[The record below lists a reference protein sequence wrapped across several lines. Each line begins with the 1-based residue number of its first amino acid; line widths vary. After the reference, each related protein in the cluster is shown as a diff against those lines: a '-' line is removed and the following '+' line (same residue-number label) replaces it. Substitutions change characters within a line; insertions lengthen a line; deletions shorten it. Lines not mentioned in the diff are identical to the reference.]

1 MCVILRGMKLLE
13 TYTLGNLE
21 LPNRILMAP
30 MTRNRATDTVPTD
43 LMATYYEQRAGAG
56 LIITEAT
63 QVTPMGQGYPNTPG
77 IHSQA
82 QIDGWKRITDAVHKT
97 GGRIFLQLWHVGR
110 ISHPSFH
117 GGDLPVAPSA
127 VRPEG
132 QTFTADGSMEPFVTP
147 RALETDEVAE
157 VVAQFRQGAQNAK
170 AASFDG
176 VEIHGA
182 NGYLLDQFL
191 QTGTNKRTDRYG
203 GSAENR
209 SRLLLEVTEAVLEVW
224 DSGRVGVR
232 LSPGGTFND
241 MSDENPQETF
251 RYVAGALSGYDLA
264 YVHGVEQHLG
274 ETSASELLRNAY
286 SGALVMAGGYERDSG
301 EEVLQAGR
309 ADLIAY
315 ARLFLA
321 NPDLPERFAQDAPPN
336 DWDQETFY
344 GGGAKGYTD
353 YPTLE
358 LQNA

>member
-1 MCVILRGMKLLE
+1 MKLLE
-13 TYTLGNLE
+13 TYTLGNLD
-21 LPNRILMAP
+21 LPNRVLMAP

-43 LMATYYEQRAGAG
+43 LMATYYEQRASAG

-63 QVTPMGQGYPNTPG
+63 QVTPLGQGYPNTPG

-82 QIDGWKRITDAVHKT
+82 QIEGWKRITDAVHKT

-117 GGDLPVAPSA
+117 GGDLPIAPSA

-170 AASFDG
+170 AAGFDG

-191 QTGTNKRTDRYG
+191 QTGTNKRTDHYG

-232 LSPGGTFND
+232 LSPGGSFND
-241 MSDENPQETF
+241 MSDNNPQETF
-251 RYVAGALSGYDLA
+251 HYVAGALDGYDLA
-264 YVHGVEQHLG
+264 YVHGVEQDLG
-274 ETSASELLRNAY
+274 ETRASELLRDAY
-286 SGALVMAGGYERDSG
+286 SGTLIMAGGYERDSG
-301 EEVLQAGR
+301 EEALQAGR

-315 ARLFLA
+315 ARAFLA
-321 NPDLPERFAQDAPPN
+321 NPDLPERSAARASGNPCNPQRPGPKD
-336 DWDQETFY
+336 
-344 GGGAKGYTD
+344 
-353 YPTLE
+353 L
-358 LQNA
+358 L

>member
-1 MCVILRGMKLLE
+1 M
-13 TYTLGNLE
+13 
-21 LPNRILMAP
+21 
-30 MTRNRATDTVPTD
+30 
-43 LMATYYEQRAGAG
+43 
-56 LIITEAT
+56 
-63 QVTPMGQGYPNTPG
+63 
-77 IHSQA
+77 
-82 QIDGWKRITDAVHKT
+82 
-97 GGRIFLQLWHVGR
+97 
-110 ISHPSFH
+110 
-117 GGDLPVAPSA
+117 
-127 VRPEG
+127 
-132 QTFTADGSMEPFVTP
+132 
-147 RALETDEVAE
+147 
-157 VVAQFRQGAQNAK
+157 
-170 AASFDG
+170 
-176 VEIHGA
+176 
-182 NGYLLDQFL
+182 DQFL